1 MQITVLGANGKTGTA
16 VVDQALARGH
26 RVTALVRDRSKI
38 TRSDAGL
45 TVVEGDAREADDVAK
60 ALVGSD
66 AVISTLGSMK
76 AKDELLTRASAALV
90 TAATAAEVK
99 RVVVMSSFVAAPQFK
114 RDLMGKLMASMM
126 KSVVADKSQG
136 ETHLQASN
144 LDWTFVYPTG
154 LDKAPAGQPVRVV
167 GADEQV
173 SAKNG
178 IARADVATFLL
189 DEAAS
194 NAHVRQRLVITTK

>member
-16 VVDQALARGH
+16 VVDQALAQGH
-26 RVTALVRDRSKI
+26 QVTALVRDRSKI

-90 TAATAAEVK
+90 TAATAAGVK

-136 ETHLQASN
+136 ETHLEASN

-167 GADEQV
+167 GTDEQV

-178 IARADVATFLL
+178 IARADVAAFLL
-189 DEAAS
+189 AEAAS

>member
-1 MQITVLGANGKTGTA
+1 M
-16 VVDQALARGH
+16 
-26 RVTALVRDRSKI
+26 
-38 TRSDAGL
+38 
-45 TVVEGDAREADDVAK
+45 AK

-90 TAATAAEVK
+90 TAATAAGVK
-99 RVVVMSSFVAAPQFK
+99 RVVIMSTFVAAPQFK

-144 LDWTFVYPTG
+144 LDWTLSTRRAWTRLPPGSQSASSAPTSRSRRKTG
-154 LDKAPAGQPVRVV
+154 SPAPTSPPSCSPRPPATPTSASASSSPRSSSTHTSPPRLPVE
-167 GADEQV
+167 DPPP
-173 SAKNG
+173 
-178 IARADVATFLL
+178 
-189 DEAAS
+189 
-194 NAHVRQRLVITTK
+194 